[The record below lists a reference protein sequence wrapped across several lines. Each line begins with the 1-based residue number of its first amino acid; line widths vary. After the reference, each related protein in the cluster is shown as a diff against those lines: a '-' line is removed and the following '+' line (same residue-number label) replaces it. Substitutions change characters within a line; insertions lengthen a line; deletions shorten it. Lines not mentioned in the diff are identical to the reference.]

1 MDRFKKLLLVLMVSI
16 FAGLLV
22 SCGSEE
28 SEKVESTAEPSIVET
43 AKEAVDGASDSI
55 GAVVEQAAEGAQTAV
70 DSASETA
77 QNTAEQVGE
86 ALEAA
91 GSVIVDQGGN
101 LVEVVGSAGQSTAGA
116 LQERIASLQ
125 PDEDG
130 NFSVIIHEDE
140 INSIIEIQEL
150 FTGPIP
156 GNPLKNTTV
165 TFSEGVI
172 VFSADVFK
180 PIVGQLTIKFSSS
193 VDGDHVRFE
202 VIDASLGG
210 KETPQS
216 VLDTAASTLDSTLG
230 EALRFLPASLKP
242 REIVVTNGTFTL
254 TGGGAEQ
261 GE

>member
-1 MDRFKKLLLVLMVSI
+1 MDIFRKLLI
-16 FAGLLV
+16 LLV
-22 SCGSEE
+22 VVVFSYLLASCGSEE
-28 SEKVESTAEPSIVET
+28 SETVESTAEPSIVET

-55 GAVVEQAAEGAQTAV
+55 GAVVEQVAEGARTAI
-70 DSASETA
+70 DSANETA

-86 ALEAA
+86 ALGTA
-91 GSVIVDQGGN
+91 GTVIVDQGGD
-101 LVEVVGSAGQSTAGA
+101 LVDVVSSAGETTAGA
-116 LQERIASLQ
+116 LKERISSLQ

-130 NFSVIIHEDE
+130 NFTVIIHEDE
-140 INSIIEIQEL
+140 INRVIEFQEL

-180 PIVGQLTIKFSSS
+180 PIVGTLIVKFSSN
-193 VDGDHVRFE
+193 VDDDHVRFE

-216 VLDTAASTLDSTLG
+216 VLDAAANTLDSTLG
-230 EALRFLPASLKP
+230 EALRFLPVSLKP

-254 TGGGAEQ
+254 SGGGSEQ